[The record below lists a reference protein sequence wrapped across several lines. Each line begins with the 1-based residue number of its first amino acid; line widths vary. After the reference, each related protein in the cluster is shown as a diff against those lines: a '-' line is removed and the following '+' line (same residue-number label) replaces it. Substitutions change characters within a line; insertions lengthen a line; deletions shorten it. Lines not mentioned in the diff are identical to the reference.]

1 MSKSENQDQDIRRI
15 KNNAFLTKICSH
27 KCAYQ
32 FTSST
37 AEILINLLSKIFNLL
52 IEIQLIYNITLV
64 LGLQQSDPYIYNAY
78 NHMYKNFE
86 VIFIMGV
93 IKHLIL
99 FPVIK
104 YTVNPC

>member
-1 MSKSENQDQDIRRI
+1 M
-15 KNNAFLTKICSH
+15 
-27 KCAYQ
+27 
-32 FTSST
+32 
-37 AEILINLLSKIFNLL
+37 
-52 IEIQLIYNITLV
+52 LV

-78 NHMYKNFE
+78 NHMYKKFE

-104 YTVNPC
+104 YTVNPCWLPIPYILVLVLVAQFVSDSLKPHGL

>member
-1 MSKSENQDQDIRRI
+1 M
-15 KNNAFLTKICSH
+15 
-27 KCAYQ
+27 
-32 FTSST
+32 
-37 AEILINLLSKIFNLL
+37 
-52 IEIQLIYNITLV
+52 LV

-78 NHMYKNFE
+78 NHMYKKFE